1 MLENN
6 NSFMPHRVA
15 SGALDVLNPTRSVI
29 VDMIMVQLLS
39 MVTTLLMIIIF
50 KGGTMSSGS
59 LSYYVLGLFLCVMML
74 SGVYAR
80 ITR

>member
-1 MLENN
+1 MYDKNRY
-6 NSFMPHRVA
+6 MPHTLA
-15 SGALDVLNPTRSVI
+15 STTLDVLNPNRSVI

-39 MVTTLLMIIIF
+39 MVTVLMMIILL
-50 KGGTMSSGS
+50 KGGSMNTGS
-59 LSYYVLGLFLCVMML
+59 LSYYVMGLFLCVIML

>member
-1 MLENN
+1 MNDN
-6 NSFMPHRVA
+6 NSFVPHRFA
-15 SGALDVLNPTRSVI
+15 STTLDVLNPTRSVI

-39 MVTTLLMIIIF
+39 MVNVMLMIILF
-50 KGGTMSSGS
+50 KGGTISSGS

>member
-1 MLENN
+1 MNDKNN
-6 NSFMPHRVA
+6 FMPHRFA
-15 SGALDVLNPTRSVI
+15 STTLDVLNPTRSVI

-39 MVTTLLMIIIF
+39 MVTTLLMIILF